1 MEKFTEI
8 SERFESIEDFI
19 IDFIERDNNLNK
31 LWNVS
36 DEELPEQIFVFFNE
50 VLNLE
55 DNEKCFYL
63 EFLNI
68 LNSNRLQNTLLF
80 YLIQEELI
88 KLPKIADKFFEFYQ
102 SLHKRLENKSF
113 IKDSSFKIYELVTP
127 DFYSKDNSVWDE
139 ESYDLLTNYN
149 FFKGL
154 NYYRKNIKNY
164 KRKLLCQISAMAEK
178 DIFLATEKIKEENK
192 ITLNKINDSKI
203 KLEKQKNIM
212 YQDFNNFSRL
222 NNIPH
227 KIREYFGNQLQDA
240 YDKENSR
247 LKEIKEKINLYNE
260 ADYKKMVKIVDSIL
274 FAQIGF
280 VISTAAIWGIS
291 SLFLNY
297 ELSKT
302 KITIIENPV
311 THQKEFVRESPS
323 FYINNGFINRLY
335 PVLYI
340 LKEEI
345 TDKKLY
351 IVEKLKKEGVY
362 GIIDEKGNEI
372 LPTKFEN
379 ISEPDEQG
387 YRKIKKDGY
396 YGLLDKNYK
405 VVLPVEYENIFNS
418 DEQGYRKIKKNGHYG
433 VINRHYKVVLSAE
446 YEDIFNPDKAGFR
459 KIRKSYGSW
468 EFNENYG
475 LLDKNYKIVLPAEY
489 EDISEFSEDGS
500 REIKKDGYYG
510 IMDKNFK
517 IVLPATEYRYISRP
531 DENGY
536 REFSKNNYA
545 GLLDKNFKIVLPAAE
560 YRYISKPDE
569 NGNRKLKHRD
579 GSIVYWRFEN
589 KKTESKSLEEVENK
603 SSVLI
608 NQEKIKNKKSE
619 ISEILEENKSIFND
633 YISKEKT
640 FFNSLDYLSE
650 KEKKELIEKSMQ
662 DRSKTENILK
672 NIKQGRQITLKSIED
687 EINLK
692 KIDNSILKHLDKS
705 EKIKF
710 LNYRE
715 SWETYK
721 NSEFNI
727 YDKYFE
733 EKQSHD
739 LKKTFVFNRAKK
751 LERILIILQ
760 QNFKNESDTSFTQN
774 YSNGDIEEYY
784 LKKGKKEGPATYY
797 FSTGQKEKY
806 FYVNGVKNGPAIYF
820 YDNGNKKKYSYVDGV
835 KKDS

>member
-8 SERFESIEDFI
+8 LERFENIEDFI
-19 IDFIERDNNLNK
+19 INFIESDKNLDRM
-31 LWNVS
+31 WDVS

-50 VLNLE
+50 ILNLE

-88 KLPKIADKFFEFYQ
+88 KLPKIADKFFDFYQ
-102 SLHKRLENKSF
+102 SLQKRLENDIF

-127 DFYSKDNSVWDE
+127 DFYNKDNSVWDE
-139 ESYDLLTNYN
+139 ESYDLLINYN

-164 KRKLLCQISAMAEK
+164 RRKLLSQISAMAEK
-178 DIFLATEKIKEENK
+178 DIFLVTEKIKEENK
-192 ITLNKINDSKI
+192 ITLNKINNSKI
-203 KLEKQKNIM
+203 KLEKQKNII

-240 YDKENSR
+240 YDKKNYR
-247 LKEIKEKINLYNE
+247 LKEIKEIKEKRSLYNE
-260 ADYKKMVKIVDSIL
+260 ADYKKMIKIVDSIQFL
-274 FAQIGF
+274 KIGF
-280 VISTAAIWGIS
+280 VAIVAVVMWGMS

-302 KITIIENPV
+302 KITVIQNPL
-311 THQKEFVRESPS
+311 THEKEFVRESTS

-335 PVLYI
+335 PVPYI

-345 TDKKLY
+345 ADKKLY

-362 GIIDEKGNEI
+362 GIIDEKGNKI

-387 YRKIKKDGY
+387 YRKIQEFYSSWY

-405 VVLPVEYENIFNS
+405 I
-418 DEQGYRKIKKNGHYG
+418 I
-433 VINRHYKVVLSAE
+433 
-446 YEDIFNPDKAGFR
+446 
-459 KIRKSYGSW
+459 
-468 EFNENYG
+468 
-475 LLDKNYKIVLPAEY
+475 LPAEY
-489 EDISEFSEDGS
+489 KSISELSEDGS
-500 REIKKDGYYG
+500 REIEKDGYYG
-510 IMDKNFK
+510 IMDKNYK
-517 IVLPATEYRYISRP
+517 IVLPATEYSYISRP

-536 REFSKNNYA
+536 REFRKNGHYGVINRYYKEILSAEYEGIATFHDEKDFKIIKKNGYEGVINKYYEIVVPIECDDVIWRNADEDGLREFSKNNYA
-545 GLLDKNFKIVLPAAE
+545 GLLDKNFKIVLPATE
-560 YRYISKPDE
+560 YRYISKPDKQ
-569 NGNRKLKHRD
+569 GNRKLKHRD
-579 GSIVYWRFEN
+579 GSIVYWKFEN
-589 KKTESKSLEEVENK
+589 KKTEYESLEKLENK
-603 SSVLI
+603 
-608 NQEKIKNKKSE
+608 KIKTP
-619 ISEILEENKSIFND
+619 EILEENKRIFND

-650 KEKKELIEKSMQ
+650 EEKKELIEKSMQ
-662 DRSKTENILK
+662 ERSKIENILEK
-672 NIKQGRQITLKSIED
+672 SMQGRQITLKSIEE

-692 KIDNSILKHLDKS
+692 KIDNLILKHLDKS
-705 EKIKF
+705 EKNKF
-710 LNYRE
+710 LNSRE

-733 EKQSHD
+733 EEQSHD
-739 LKKTFVFNRAKK
+739 LKNTLVFNRTKT

-760 QNFKNESDTSFTQN
+760 QNLKNESDTLLTQN

-820 YDNGNKKKYSYVDGV
+820 YDNGNKTKYSYVNGV